1 WFPPVECDTQT
12 LRAAMAYHLGPI
24 CPCLYGPI
32 GPRPA
37 STTERYVRSASQ
49 YVRGQ
54 EASRRL
60 GARSPRLFPSLT
72 VTDPAGP
79 AWLPGAASW
88 DDHPA
93 ASPCN
98 VCFSGIH
105 VRVASA
111 RVERLARP
119 GQIHSESPSP
129 PTPILAAA
137 HPGSPG
143 TTLTDP

>member
-1 WFPPVECDTQT
+1 RNGLPP
-12 LRAAMAYHLGPI
+12 RANLPLSLWANE
-24 CPCLYGPI
+24 
-32 GPRPA
+32 PRPRVQYR
-37 STTERYVRSASQ
+37 SQRYVRSASQ
-49 YVRGQ
+49 YVRGR

-79 AWLPGAASW
+79 AWLPWDDSW
-88 DDHPA
+88 DEHPA

-105 VRVASA
+105 VRVASV

-137 HPGSPG
+137 HP
-143 TTLTDP
+143 